1 MIISYADSCLTKLSA
16 EWNRGKGLGFSRRE
30 AGIQKQPRLGE
41 GGRVGW
47 WGSETQ
53 PQTLTQESKFYLVS
67 DAVGVA
73 KCPGQVL
80 TDDTSVQPAR

>member
-1 MIISYADSCLTKLSA
+1 MGQRERFRILAQRSGDTETTEA
-16 EWNRGKGLGFSRRE
+16 RGGR
-30 AGIQKQPRLGE
+30 E
-41 GGRVGW
+41 GGVG
-47 WGSETQ
+47 GGRKRNHRLSLRNQ
-53 PQTLTQESKFYLVS
+53 KFYLVS